1 MLNFCI
7 KSIPNI
13 GFKYIPKEEMESL
26 RREHEAKYA
35 NVTDHVLGTRS
46 YHQFVSF
53 DQNRSGAKDVVVM
66 MHLNVFTILVFY
78 MSKISNKGM
87 LLCKIKIALNSIKD
101 RISC

>member
-13 GFKYIPKEEMESL
+13 GFKYVPKEEMESL

-53 DQNRSGAKDVVVM
+53 DQNRFGAKRCSGDDAFECTHHFSVLHEQDIKQRYAVV
-66 MHLNVFTILVFY
+66 
-78 MSKISNKGM
+78 
-87 LLCKIKIALNSIKD
+87 
-101 RISC
+101 